1 MAETKVM
8 RPQFVPASP
17 EAINPRDPEF
27 SVVLGGPL
35 YQLYMRTRLMR
46 PTLQLAGRRVL
57 FFLLLCW
64 LPLLLLAAIQGNLTG
79 GVRVPFLYD
88 PDPHIR
94 LLLSLPLMVGAEL
107 LVHQRIRV
115 VVAQFLHRRM
125 IAPEDRPR
133 FDELVAS
140 AMRMRNSVL
149 FEVLLLVFVFT
160 VGHWVWRQGF
170 SLSGATWY
178 ATGEGFHNRL
188 TPAGYWYAFV
198 SLTSF
203 RFILYRWYYRL
214 FIWYRFLWQVR
225 KLPLRVNLYH
235 PDRVAGLGFL
245 TASIPAFAPVFMAQ
259 SIVVA
264 GVIFGRILYAG
275 KTLPQFKIEIT
286 CSVLLLTLLLL
297 LPLTFFALKLEYTAR
312 VAKAE
317 FGVLAS
323 HYVNDFRGKWVVD
336 QLQDR
341 ESMLGTSD
349 LQSLAD
355 LGNSFQIV
363 NEMRLFLITKQAI
376 IRLVVALAVP
386 FLPLTLTM
394 FPLDQIVQ
402 RLFRILL

>member
-1 MAETKVM
+1 M
-8 RPQFVPASP
+8 RPELLPASP
-17 EAINPRDPEF
+17 EMPDPRDPEF

-35 YQLYMRTRLMR
+35 YQLYMRTHLMR
-46 PTLQLAGRRVL
+46 PALQLMGRRVL

-64 LPLLLLAAIQGNLTG
+64 VPLLVLAAIQGNLTG

-125 IAPEDRPR
+125 IAAEDRPR

-160 VGHWVWRQGF
+160 VGHWVWRQGV

-198 SLTSF
+198 SLTAF
-203 RFILYRWYYRL
+203 RFIMYRWYYRL

-259 SIVVA
+259 SMVVA
-264 GVIFGRILYAG
+264 GVIFGRILYSG

-312 VAKAE
+312 VARAE

-323 HYVNDFRGKWVVD
+323 HYVNDFRRKWVVE

-355 LGNSFQIV
+355 LGNSFGTV
-363 NEMRLFLITKQAI
+363 NEMRLFLITKQALL
-376 IRLVVALAVP
+376 RLVIALAVP